1 MDAPSATLAF
11 ALADKIKSGL
21 IWTSALVEQRLGLPP
36 GEKAGAE
43 KTLIQLMELIGGDLH
58 VSKRRVPDPAWD
70 TAEKELDL
78 AIVMARSGVVME
90 ATYHLTRALS
100 HVTNVARAALEV
112 LKKEGLM

>member
-1 MDAPSATLAF
+1 MDASTATLAF
-11 ALADKIKSGL
+11 ALGDKLKSGL
-21 IWTSALVEQRLGLPP
+21 IWASALVEQTLQLPP

-43 KTLIQLMELIGGDLH
+43 KTLIHLMEMIGSDLH
-58 VSKRRVPDPAWD
+58 VTKRRVPHPSWD

-100 HVTNVARAALEV
+100 HVTDVAQQAMAI
-112 LKKEGLM
+112 LKTEGLI